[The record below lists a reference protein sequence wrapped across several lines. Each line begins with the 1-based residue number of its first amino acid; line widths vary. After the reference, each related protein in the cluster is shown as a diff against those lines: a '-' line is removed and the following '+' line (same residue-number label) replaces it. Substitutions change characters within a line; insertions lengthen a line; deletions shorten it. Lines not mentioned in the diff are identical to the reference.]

1 MVRKRRK
8 TAMRRWRRCV
18 PASGNATKGDGR
30 VLTRRGFVFSLGA
43 VAVGLIMYNP
53 RMAFA
58 DEPWWDGSLIFRGY
72 GARYASRF
80 WNEVGS
86 VQAGAGAEQAGNMYT
101 GLQVSAKTP
110 WVEWDISSRQFI
122 RVATKITMA
131 CDFTTE
137 LYYHM
142 RGKLEIACGSYNEL
156 NPSYNLWHT
165 DSGDD
170 TRFTLFHTVD
180 GAPKGGVEEGSKVV
194 VIDNEA
200 GAGIHR
206 DGCHVWTDYR
216 GYPGSD
222 YSVWIRRTDR
232 DAMHGFQLRSWFWNY
247 YYYGKDWYYQRA
259 DDPPIGFSTKWV
271 KQCAKRVGIAS
282 EAQWAGR
289 VLVISPATVPSL
301 QLGVDGPR
309 TGQGCGVF
317 AAASSTRRHWI
328 AVAHED
334 ERFAGT
340 FRFVPVC
347 AGDGSLLLGQA
358 GGGPR
363 FDASA
368 AELQRRAGADR
379 AQAVWVHGRGS
390 RQWLFSDCSGMA
402 LDRVGASQENGARV
416 QFHSNGYADGEW
428 GNESHMWHLEDARF
442 GTEDGGLFDLEGA
455 ADGSTVA
462 VGASLGVPDPRTAF
476 RPGGA
481 SADAKGIR
489 YEYLWFADD
498 GQGEAVSEVPEVT
511 GRACVSFGGGRLW
524 LDAQPAAN
532 VVGTR
537 GRAGALRAL
546 NLSAEGSGLG
556 LVARI
561 VSSGAWR
568 DVSQEGAEAQG
579 LSIKL
584 GGDAAS
590 CFHVCYRVCGKDG
603 SWSEWVQD
611 GQEASCGGMPLHGV
625 SARIVPAG
633 LLEETGRTLQIGE
646 HLAGKRLA
654 CIVRAT
660 TAYLDAAYLGCAVS
674 KPLRVVNPFTTV
686 RYFVDGE
693 REPCWSER
701 VDESSSYCVAP
712 DARTAALKPGC
723 EKVEGW
729 FADAACTVP
738 FADGA
743 VVQGA
748 TLDLF
753 GRNIAEVR
761 YALTDMARQLF
772 SERRCFADKQLEA
785 EVDGESML
793 PPVQEVAYGEVLSF
807 SRRPSVWYEAEG
819 RAREAVGVI
828 GAYADA
834 SASQPPAPKLKVTCS
849 MTAYLG
855 WILPRYEGIWVS

>member
-8 TAMRRWRRCV
+8 TAMRRRRRCV
-18 PASGNATKGDGR
+18 PASGNAATGDGH
-30 VLTRRGFVFSLGA
+30 VFTRRGFVFGLGA

-101 GLQVSAKTP
+101 GLQVLAKTP

-271 KQCAKRVGIAS
+271 KQRAKRVGIAS

-328 AVAHED
+328 AAEHED
-334 ERFAGT
+334 GRLAGT
-340 FRFVPVC
+340 FRFVPR
-347 AGDGSLLLGQA
+347 L
-358 GGGPR
+358 
-363 FDASA
+363 
-368 AELQRRAGADR
+368 RR
-379 AQAVWVHGRGS
+379 
-390 RQWLFSDCSGMA
+390 
-402 LDRVGASQENGARV
+402 
-416 QFHSNGYADGEW
+416 
-428 GNESHMWHLEDARF
+428 
-442 GTEDGGLFDLEGA
+442 
-455 ADGSTVA
+455 
-462 VGASLGVPDPRTAF
+462 
-476 RPGGA
+476 
-481 SADAKGIR
+481 
-489 YEYLWFADD
+489 
-498 GQGEAVSEVPEVT
+498 
-511 GRACVSFGGGRLW
+511 
-524 LDAQPAAN
+524 
-532 VVGTR
+532 
-537 GRAGALRAL
+537 
-546 NLSAEGSGLG
+546 
-556 LVARI
+556 
-561 VSSGAWR
+561 
-568 DVSQEGAEAQG
+568 
-579 LSIKL
+579 
-584 GGDAAS
+584 
-590 CFHVCYRVCGKDG
+590 
-603 SWSEWVQD
+603 
-611 GQEASCGGMPLHGV
+611 
-625 SARIVPAG
+625 
-633 LLEETGRTLQIGE
+633 
-646 HLAGKRLA
+646 
-654 CIVRAT
+654 
-660 TAYLDAAYLGCAVS
+660 
-674 KPLRVVNPFTTV
+674 
-686 RYFVDGE
+686 
-693 REPCWSER
+693 
-701 VDESSSYCVAP
+701 
-712 DARTAALKPGC
+712 
-723 EKVEGW
+723 
-729 FADAACTVP
+729 
-738 FADGA
+738 
-743 VVQGA
+743 
-748 TLDLF
+748 
-753 GRNIAEVR
+753 
-761 YALTDMARQLF
+761 
-772 SERRCFADKQLEA
+772 
-785 EVDGESML
+785 
-793 PPVQEVAYGEVLSF
+793 
-807 SRRPSVWYEAEG
+807 
-819 RAREAVGVI
+819 
-828 GAYADA
+828 
-834 SASQPPAPKLKVTCS
+834 
-849 MTAYLG
+849 
-855 WILPRYEGIWVS
+855 

>member
-8 TAMRRWRRCV
+8 TAMRRRRRCV
-18 PASGNATKGDGR
+18 PASGNAATGDGR
-30 VLTRRGFVFSLGA
+30 VFTRRGFVFGLGA

-271 KQCAKRVGIAS
+271 KQRAKRVGIAS

-328 AVAHED
+328 AAEHED
-334 ERFAGT
+334 EHLAGT

-347 AGDGSLLLGQA
+347 AGDGSLSLGQA

-368 AELQRRAGADR
+368 AELQHCAGAIARRRCGCMGEGRANGFSAIAPAWRWIAWELRRKTARACSSIRTAMPMGSGATNRICGISKMLVSARRTAACSTLRALQTARRLPWAFRLAFPTPGPRSGPEAHRPMRRAFDTNTCGLPMTVREKPSPRFPRSR
-379 AQAVWVHGRGS
+379 AAHACRS
-390 RQWLFSDCSGMA
+390 
-402 LDRVGASQENGARV
+402 
-416 QFHSNGYADGEW
+416 
-428 GNESHMWHLEDARF
+428 
-442 GTEDGGLFDLEGA
+442 
-455 ADGSTVA
+455 A
-462 VGASLGVPDPRTAF
+462 VGACGLMRNRRRTWWERAGVP
-476 RPGGA
+476 G
-481 SADAKGIR
+481 
-489 YEYLWFADD
+489 L
-498 GQGEAVSEVPEVT
+498 
-511 GRACVSFGGGRLW
+511 CVL
-524 LDAQPAAN
+524 
-532 VVGTR
+532 
-537 GRAGALRAL
+537 
-546 NLSAEGSGLG
+546 
-556 LVARI
+556 
-561 VSSGAWR
+561 
-568 DVSQEGAEAQG
+568 
-579 LSIKL
+579 
-584 GGDAAS
+584 
-590 CFHVCYRVCGKDG
+590 
-603 SWSEWVQD
+603 
-611 GQEASCGGMPLHGV
+611 
-625 SARIVPAG
+625 
-633 LLEETGRTLQIGE
+633 
-646 HLAGKRLA
+646 
-654 CIVRAT
+654 
-660 TAYLDAAYLGCAVS
+660 
-674 KPLRVVNPFTTV
+674 
-686 RYFVDGE
+686 
-693 REPCWSER
+693 
-701 VDESSSYCVAP
+701 
-712 DARTAALKPGC
+712 
-723 EKVEGW
+723 
-729 FADAACTVP
+729 
-738 FADGA
+738 
-743 VVQGA
+743 
-748 TLDLF
+748 
-753 GRNIAEVR
+753 
-761 YALTDMARQLF
+761 
-772 SERRCFADKQLEA
+772 
-785 EVDGESML
+785 
-793 PPVQEVAYGEVLSF
+793 
-807 SRRPSVWYEAEG
+807 
-819 RAREAVGVI
+819 
-828 GAYADA
+828 
-834 SASQPPAPKLKVTCS
+834 
-849 MTAYLG
+849 
-855 WILPRYEGIWVS
+855 